1 MAVTGD
7 EAPQSRPSKR
17 AKTPVEEPEGL
28 SKYLRGDAVSN
39 ARLKSKLQYTERLF
53 KDAQR
58 AAAAVDDWLLPAA
71 AGSLEAEGMERT
83 WRFQQADIVQA
94 VESGA
99 ASKAF
104 DLSLPTFAPYKLAT
118 TRSGRHLLMG
128 GRRGHLA
135 LMDRYQ
141 QHVVCEVQVK
151 ESVHDVCMLHDESFF
166 AAAQRKHIYIYDKRG
181 IEIHCL
187 KEHGGARALDFLP
200 QHFLLTSVGDTG
212 SLTWQDTSTGRIVA
226 QARTRQGAC
235 GVLTHDPHTGVV
247 LAHYGP
253 VTAAAYAPGA
263 ARHTL
268 VTAGMD
274 RQVKVWDTR
283 MMRAV
288 HAYELPAPAAA
299 LAVSQRGL
307 LAAGWG
313 RRTLVWRDGLRA
325 RAPAPYLTH
334 ALPARGLASLAFA
347 PYDDVL
353 LAGHEG
359 GVSAALVPGAGEPNY
374 DSRVADPFQGAK
386 ARREGE
392 VHRLLDKL
400 QPEMIKERAALAA
413 EANAAR
419 RERERRRTDARTPMK
434 GKNKPSRRQKRKQL
448 NIVEDRKPAVK
459 ERMRQQG
466 VAGGAQRKARE
477 PIPESV
483 PRALHRFFKR

>member
-1 MAVTGD
+1 MRVLCSCHQILNPD
-7 EAPQSRPSKR
+7 S
-17 AKTPVEEPEGL
+17 
-28 SKYLRGDAVSN
+28 
-39 ARLKSKLQYTERLF
+39 
-53 KDAQR
+53 
-58 AAAAVDDWLLPAA
+58 LPHIP
-71 AGSLEAEGMERT
+71 L
-83 WRFQQADIVQA
+83 IQA

-141 QHVVCEVQVK
+141 QLVVCEVQVK

-166 AAAQRKHIYIYDKRG
+166 AAAQRKYIYIYDKRG

-235 GVLTHDPHTGVV
+235 GVLTHDPHTGVSALGHGRGVVSLWTPNQPDPVAKV

-283 MMRAV
+283 MMRAL

-313 RRTLVWRDGLRA
+313 RRALVWRDGLRE

-400 QPEMIKERAALAA
+400 QPEMIVLDPDSIGGVLRPPAEVQKERAALAA

-419 RERERRRTDARTPMK
+419 LERERRRTDARTPMK

-466 VAGGAQRKARE
+466 VAGGTQRKARE